1 MKIIFMILASFLIIN
16 VSSAT
21 EEKCTWNILK
31 SNCKTTQ
38 ITNFLGN
45 KVKQGVGK
53 IGQGANKVKQGT
65 KKILPKK

>member
-31 SNCKTTQ
+31 SNCKTK
-38 ITNFLGN
+38 NFSKMLGSKLN
-45 KVKQGVGK
+45 KGVEIIK
-53 IGQGANKVKQGT
+53 PAKNILKNKN
-65 KKILPKK
+65 KK